1 MLDAA
6 SKMLQQFLKDINL
19 IQIFLIEK
27 LRRKARRAGAPVLIC
42 PDGASRA
49 GAYCLIDALITAYAN
64 GKEPRPAS
72 LLDSLRSQR
81 MKSVRNEA
89 QLNFITEAMAEAAES
104 ALTP

>member
-1 MLDAA
+1 MLD
-6 SKMLQQFLKDINL
+6 STK
-19 IQIFLIEK
+19 IFYKISEPKIILIEK